1 MTATQFL
8 ELIVSVSLQAVVV
21 VAATYWIGRLTDSE
35 RVRCRLWTVC
45 YSLLLLL
52 VVNAA
57 VLPHVRL
64 LQPMRPLT
72 RPLAAEVVSLELQ
85 LGRVLF
91 WGWAF
96 GAAGSLALLVY
107 RTVQAERFL
116 RSCRAVD
123 PDVVS
128 LAAVAREDADGR
140 PLLIDRRAVRLVST
154 AVAAPPFC
162 WQFHQPY
169 IVIPDSLLTFEQ
181 DDLKYILR
189 HELAH
194 LRTGHPLQL
203 FLQRTVEILFWFHPL
218 VWRAS
223 REWAMAREFLCDD
236 EAVESRGDIIHYLK
250 TLLTIVEQTARD
262 DRPAATLAFVRNR
275 CEMAERSRRLVR
287 LAQQD
292 THTESSE
299 KSTPRAGFA
308 TGLLLATG
316 LANVLLVW
324 LPVNVLASPDSHWS
338 PWPTWSAGVLNG
350 FGVKAR
356 DFEVYDHRYE
366 LHELFN
372 EDDDATESL
381 PPTNHNSTRQ
391 NPPAQQP
398 E

>member
-1 MTATQFL
+1 MTTTEFL
-8 ELIVSVSLQAVVV
+8 ELLVSVSLQAVAV

-35 RVRCRLWTVC
+35 RLRCRLWTVC
-45 YSLLLLL
+45 YLLLLLL

-64 LQPMRPLT
+64 LQPTRPLT

-91 WGWAF
+91 WGWVL
-96 GAAGSLALLVY
+96 GAVGSLLLLMY
-107 RTVQAERFL
+107 LTVQAERFL
-116 RSCRAVD
+116 RSCHAVD

-128 LAAVAREDADGR
+128 LAAIDHEDAAEAH
-140 PLLIDRRAVRLVST
+140 PQVDRRDVRLVST
-154 AVAAPPFC
+154 AVATPPFC

-169 IVIPDSLLTFEQ
+169 IVIPDNLLTYER
-181 DDLKYILR
+181 DGLKFILR

-203 FLQRTVEILFWFHPL
+203 FLQRTVEILFWFHPV
-218 VWRAS
+218 VWWAS
-223 REWAMAREFLCDD
+223 REWSMAREFQCDD
-236 EAVESRGDIIHYLK
+236 EAVESRGDIVHYLK

-262 DRPAATLAFVRNR
+262 DRPSATLAFVRNR

-292 THTESSE
+292 APKTSSE
-299 KSTPRAGFA
+299 NSTPRAGFA
-308 TGLLLATG
+308 TALLLATG
-316 LANVLLVW
+316 LASVLLVW
-324 LPVNVLASPDSHWS
+324 LPVNVLASPESHWS
-338 PWPTWSAGVLNG
+338 PWPAWSAGVLND

-356 DFEVYDHRYE
+356 DYEVYDHRYA
-366 LHELFN
+366 LHELFDIDDPN
-372 EDDDATESL
+372 E
-381 PPTNHNSTRQ
+381 ST
-391 NPPAQQP
+391 PPATQP